1 MDRRIDIAI
10 SVIAM
15 LFGIFVIL
23 EARTIKAPFF
33 ADPIGPRAFF
43 YGCGVIFILGGLVEH
58 RAARLH
64 LAPVPDAHDPRRG
77 RRGRAG
83 PSRRRSGGPRCSR
96 WSASLYVLTLRPV
109 GYLIGTPLYIVAG
122 LWILEQR
129 NWLLNITVGLVFT
142 IVFYLIFAQGL
153 GVWLPVGPF
162 TQLFRDLGWI
172 IL

>member
-1 MDRRIDIAI
+1 MDRRIDIALSALAI
-10 SVIAM
+10 

-43 YGCGVIFILGGLVEH
+43 YGCGVVFILGGLVNIAQRVQTWRLSPTHMVPAEGVEDEPGH
-58 RAARLH
+58 PASFRRAAL
-64 LAPVPDAHDPRRG
+64 LAVV
-77 RRGRAG
+77 
-83 PSRRRSGGPRCSR
+83 
-96 WSASLYVLTLRPV
+96 SLAYVLTLRPV

-129 NWLLNITVGLVFT
+129 NWTLNIIVGLVFT
-142 IVFYLIFAQGL
+142 IFFYLVFAQAL